1 MMYIFMWLFVNDYGS
16 IGVIN
21 GLFLVLFGMLLCL
34 PVVLIIVCAIE
45 KITFL
50 QKETKD
56 LFEAFFI
63 VILFAIGLFS
73 GLNNL
78 SKESPETFAFL
89 IPQYGTQSQ
98 KEMLLICLQHEK
110 NNELSEEEQKH
121 ISTTINDI
129 METCY
134 KHHLNNEEY
143 AKKLLEKQK
152 QELKD
157 TEILNTL
164 NEMMVK

>member
-1 MMYIFMWLFVNDYGS
+1 MTGFWLWFLLNDYGYINEIRVLFVMFIALIVFIINLS
-16 IGVIN
+16 CLKKGVIQAIVSLTIIIFV
-21 GLFLVLFGMLLCL
+21 GLTAYMLRSVT
-34 PVVLIIVCAIE
+34 VV
-45 KITFL
+45 
-50 QKETKD
+50 D
-56 LFEAFFI
+56 
-63 VILFAIGLFS
+63 
-73 GLNNL
+73 
-78 SKESPETFAFL
+78 

-152 QELKD
+152 KELKD
-157 TEILNTL
+157 KEVLESLNK
-164 NEMMVK
+164 MMAH

>member
-1 MMYIFMWLFVNDYGS
+1 MFIALIVFIINLS
-16 IGVIN
+16 CLKKGVIQAIVSLTIIIFV
-21 GLFLVLFGMLLCL
+21 GLTAYMLRSVT
-34 PVVLIIVCAIE
+34 VV
-45 KITFL
+45 
-50 QKETKD
+50 D
-56 LFEAFFI
+56 
-63 VILFAIGLFS
+63 
-73 GLNNL
+73 
-78 SKESPETFAFL
+78 

-152 QELKD
+152 KELKD
-157 TEILNTL
+157 KEVLESLNK
-164 NEMMVK
+164 MMAH